1 MATNYSC
8 ATYSGVELHIIRT
21 DAQNIKPVNLMNTTR
36 TSMENTNYYGVNGGF
51 FNMSGDNRTLNI
63 ALENGNVV
71 GPYLNNYSN
80 GFGNSVGSGAIYW
93 NGSQLMTTYSVEYAD
108 QLSIYGD
115 SGTWAQ
121 GGIGLWLGYNDWEN
135 QFKSQKNA
143 DAYFDRESQKTAIVA
158 DMSRNLVYL
167 VVTEDIV
174 STADFRVALQAYL
187 GISDGAQAN
196 NTYQALLLDGSGSS
210 QMRARSSNG
219 SIVNIKGDSRNLS
232 QIITLRSWS

>member
-93 NGSQLMTTYSVEYAD
+93 NGSQLSTT
-108 QLSIYGD
+108 
-115 SGTWAQ
+115 
-121 GGIGLWLGYNDWEN
+121 
-135 QFKSQKNA
+135 
-143 DAYFDRESQKTAIVA
+143 
-158 DMSRNLVYL
+158 
-167 VVTEDIV
+167 
-174 STADFRVALQAYL
+174 
-187 GISDGAQAN
+187 
-196 NTYQALLLDGSGSS
+196 
-210 QMRARSSNG
+210 
-219 SIVNIKGDSRNLS
+219 
-232 QIITLRSWS
+232 